1 MRICASSPEISAT
14 KPMRA
19 LVINLAHETKRL
31 AFQTAQAESLRLEL
45 EIVPAVSVSQLP
57 GLAGEMNWDR
67 WQRPLRETEKAALLS
82 HRSAWHRVIALGV
95 PTLVLEDDAWL
106 MPNAVPLLAQ
116 AAPLPNI
123 EHLSLETRGRMKL
136 LGATHPQLPTVR
148 RLWLD
153 RTGAAAYLLWPEGAR
168 KLIDRSSQVAA
179 LADAVLV
186 ETPGLLRWQA
196 APAQAIQIDMAAH
209 YGLAP
214 PIPINSAISN
224 AERPQNSSRRQRFT
238 RFARQVQMGVA
249 LLRPGTE
256 RVELRPQVD

>member
-1 MRICASSPEISAT
+1 
-14 KPMRA
+14 MRA

-106 MPNAVPLLAQ
+106 MPNAVPLLLQ
-116 AAPLPNI
+116 AERLPGL

-136 LGATHPQLPTVR
+136 LGAPHPKLPTVR

-168 KLIDRSSQVAA
+168 KLVDRSSQVAA

-186 ETPGLLRWQA
+186 
-196 APAQAIQIDMAAH
+196 AH

-224 AERPQNSSRRQRFT
+224 AERPQNRSRRQRFT